1 MRIAANADQVRRAT
15 TKKATTTK
23 TTTTEYRQ
31 KKREKRTEEVV
42 PSDWARNACG
52 RFLVRSFPIGPI
64 STSSSSSSAVS
75 LWFPLLLGL
84 PLPPFRFSGGL
95 LSRPITG
102 AAFLRVPTGN
112 TSEIFFQKKKNSR
125 ERHGEREREL
135 ITSDKQ
141 ISVEKML
148 KIAEKIR
155 SSLNRSGETT
165 SCPNTVAVF
174 RCVETSASFLL
185 RNNK

>member
-1 MRIAANADQVRRAT
+1 MRAAVFLFDRFRSDRYQRRRRRRRPCLFGFPSSLASLCLRF
-15 TKKATTTK
+15 AS
-23 TTTTEYRQ
+23 R
-31 KKREKRTEEVV
+31 VV
-42 PSDWARNACG
+42 SCP
-52 RFLVRSFPIGPI
+52 VQ
-64 STSSSSSSAVS
+64 
-75 LWFPLLLGL
+75 L
-84 PLPPFRFSGGL
+84 PVQHFF
-95 LSRPITG
+95 
-102 AAFLRVPTGN
+102 AFLLETPAK
-112 TSEIFFQKKKNSR
+112 FFFKKKKLQR
-125 ERHGEREREL
+125 ETRREREREL